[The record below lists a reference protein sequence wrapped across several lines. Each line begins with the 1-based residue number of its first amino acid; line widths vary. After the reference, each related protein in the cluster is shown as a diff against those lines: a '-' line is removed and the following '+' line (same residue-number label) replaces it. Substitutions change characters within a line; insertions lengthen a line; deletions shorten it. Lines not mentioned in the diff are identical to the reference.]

1 MNRLQ
6 IQLHTLICIH
16 KFGLLPQQAF
26 FYAANFDCNSIHL
39 EQRFNTMAHQ
49 LEQMAYVGDTPWH
62 GLGNQLSP
70 NQPIEVWA
78 HQAGMDWR
86 IESSDVSYMAK
97 NDKGQNIILPFEEQR
112 VLYRSD
118 THAPLSVVSQ
128 RFQEVQ
134 PHSILEF
141 YRDLTEQSGF
151 ELETAGV
158 FKGGKKFWA
167 LARTGQSTA
176 LKGKDVSNG
185 YILLATACDGTLAT
199 TAQFTS
205 IRVVCNNTLAIA
217 LKAQHSTSNN
227 MGVVKVPHSTR
238 FDAEKVK
245 QQLGVSVRGWDEH
258 MYQMKQLSQRKVSQ
272 TQAAAYFE
280 AVFNNTNL
288 TVMEQED
295 SIIQFYQNV
304 AAKSE
309 NKSEPNARALSKVMQ
324 MFNGQ
329 GRGAELSS
337 AKDTA
342 YGLLCAVTEFT
353 DHERRAMSQD
363 HRLDS
368 AWFGMGAAIKQRGL
382 EQALRLVG

>member
-1 MNRLQ
+1 
-6 IQLHTLICIH
+6 
-16 KFGLLPQQAF
+16 
-26 FYAANFDCNSIHL
+26 
-39 EQRFNTMAHQ
+39 MAH
-49 LEQMAYVGDTPWH
+49 LIEQMAYVGDTPWH
-62 GLGNQLSP
+62 GLGNQLTQ

-78 HQAGMDWR
+78 QQAGMDWR
-86 IESSDVSYMAK
+86 IESSNVSYMAK
-97 NDKGQNIILPFEEQR
+97 NERGQSIIMPYEEQR

-128 RFQEVQ
+128 RYQEVQ
-134 PHSILEF
+134 PKEILEF

-158 FKGGKKFWA
+158 LKGGKKFWA
-167 LARTGQSTA
+167 LARTGQTTA

-185 YILLATACDGTLAT
+185 YVLLATACDGTLAT

-217 LKAQHSTSNN
+217 LKGQTSSA
-227 MGVVKVPHSTR
+227 GVVKVPHSTK

-245 QQLGVSVRGWDEH
+245 QQLGISVRAWDEH
-258 MYQMKQLSQRKVSQ
+258 MYEMKQLSQRKVSQ
-272 TQAAAYFE
+272 HEASAYFD

-288 TVMEQED
+288 SVAEQDD
-295 SIIQFYQNV
+295 SIIQFYRNV
-304 AAKSE
+304 AAQSQT
-309 NKSEPNARALSKVMQ
+309 NTTTKSEPNGRAMTKVME

-337 AKDTA
+337 TKDTA
-342 YGLLCAVTEFT
+342 YGLLCSITEFV
-353 DHERRAMSQD
+353 DHERRAMSTD

-368 AWFGMGAAIKQRGL
+368 AWFGAGAGLKQRGL
-382 EQALRLVG
+382 EQALCMIA

>member
-1 MNRLQ
+1 
-6 IQLHTLICIH
+6 
-16 KFGLLPQQAF
+16 
-26 FYAANFDCNSIHL
+26 
-39 EQRFNTMAHQ
+39 MAHQ
-49 LEQMAYVGDTPWH
+49 IEQIAYVGETPWH

-70 NQPIEVWA
+70 NQPLEVWA
-78 HQAGMDWR
+78 LQAGMDWR
-86 IESSDVSYMAK
+86 IESSNVSYMAQ
-97 NDKGQNIILPFEEQR
+97 NERGQSIIMPFEEQR

-128 RFQEVQ
+128 RYQEVQ
-134 PHSILEF
+134 PKEILEF

-158 FKGGKKFWA
+158 LKGGKKFWA

-176 LKGKDVSNG
+176 LKSKDVSNG

-217 LKAQHSTSNN
+217 LRGQSSSA
-227 MGVVKVPHSTR
+227 GVVKVPHSTK

-245 QQLGVSVRGWDEH
+245 QQLGISVRAWDEH
-258 MYQMKQLSQRKVSQ
+258 MYEMKQLTQRKVSQ
-272 TQAAAYFE
+272 QEARAYFD
-280 AVFNNTNL
+280 AVFNNSTMSISDPEEN
-288 TVMEQED
+288 
-295 SIIQFYQNV
+295 IIQFYRNV
-304 AAKSE
+304 AQQVQEK
-309 NKSEPNARALSKVMQ
+309 KPEPNGRAMNKALE

-329 GRGAELSS
+329 GRGADLSS

-342 YGLLCAVTEFT
+342 YGLLCSITEFV
-353 DHERRAMSQD
+353 DHERRAMSTD

-368 AWFGMGAAIKQRGL
+368 AWFGAGAGVKQRGL
-382 EQALRLVG
+382 EQALALIA

>member
-1 MNRLQ
+1 
-6 IQLHTLICIH
+6 
-16 KFGLLPQQAF
+16 
-26 FYAANFDCNSIHL
+26 
-39 EQRFNTMAHQ
+39 MAHQ
-49 LEQMAYVGDTPWH
+49 LEHMAYVGETPWH
-62 GLGNQLSP
+62 GLGNQLP
-70 NQPIEVWA
+70 QNQPIEVWA
-78 HQAGMDWR
+78 QQAGMDWR
-86 IESSDVSYMAK
+86 IESSHVSYMAQ
-97 NDKGQNIILPFEEQR
+97 NDKGQNIILPFEDQR

-118 THAPLSVVSQ
+118 THAPLSVVSP

-134 PHSILEF
+134 PLEILEF

-158 FKGGKKFWA
+158 LKGGKKFWA
-167 LARTGQSTA
+167 LAKTGQSSA

-217 LKAQHSTSNN
+217 LRAKDTASNTAGS
-227 MGVVKVPHSTR
+227 GVVKVPHSTR

-245 QQLGVSVRGWDEH
+245 QQLGISVRGWDEH

-295 SIIQFYQNV
+295 SIIQFYRDV
-304 AAKSE
+304 AAKPE
-309 NKSEPNARALSKVMQ
+309 TKTEPNGRALTKVMQ

-342 YGLLCAVTEFT
+342 YGLLCAVTEYC

-368 AWFGMGAAIKQRGL
+368 TWFGMGAAIKQRGL
-382 EQALRLVG
+382 EQALRLVV

>member
-1 MNRLQ
+1 
-6 IQLHTLICIH
+6 
-16 KFGLLPQQAF
+16 
-26 FYAANFDCNSIHL
+26 
-39 EQRFNTMAHQ
+39 MAHQ
-49 LEQMAYVGDTPWH
+49 IEQIAYVGETPWH

-70 NQPIEVWA
+70 NQPLEVWA
-78 HQAGMDWR
+78 QQAGMDWR
-86 IESSDVSYMAK
+86 IESSNVSYMAQ
-97 NDKGQNIILPFEEQR
+97 NERGQSIIMPFEEQR

-128 RFQEVQ
+128 RYQEVQ
-134 PHSILEF
+134 PKEILEF

-158 FKGGKKFWA
+158 LKGGKKFWA

-176 LKGKDVSNG
+176 LKSKDVSNG

-217 LKAQHSTSNN
+217 LRGQSSSA
-227 MGVVKVPHSTR
+227 GVVKVPHSTK

-245 QQLGVSVRGWDEH
+245 QQLGISVRAWDEH
-258 MYQMKQLSQRKVSQ
+258 MYEMKQLTQRKVSQ
-272 TQAAAYFE
+272 QEAKAYFD
-280 AVFNNTNL
+280 AVFNNSTMSISDPEEN
-288 TVMEQED
+288 
-295 SIIQFYQNV
+295 IIQFYRNV
-304 AAKSE
+304 AQQVQEK
-309 NKSEPNARALSKVMQ
+309 KPEPNGRAMNKALD

-329 GRGAELSS
+329 GRGADLSS

-342 YGLLCAVTEFT
+342 YGLLCSITEFV
-353 DHERRAMSQD
+353 DHERRAMSTD

-368 AWFGMGAAIKQRGL
+368 AWFGAGVGVKQRGL
-382 EQALRLVG
+382 EQALALIA

>member
-1 MNRLQ
+1 
-6 IQLHTLICIH
+6 
-16 KFGLLPQQAF
+16 
-26 FYAANFDCNSIHL
+26 
-39 EQRFNTMAHQ
+39 MAHQ

-62 GLGNQLSP
+62 GLGNQLTQ

-78 HQAGMDWR
+78 KQAGMDWR

-97 NDKGQNIILPFEEQR
+97 NARGQSIIMPYEEQR

-128 RFQEVQ
+128 RYQEVQ
-134 PHSILEF
+134 PMEILEF

-158 FKGGKKFWA
+158 LKGGKKFWA

-199 TAQFTS
+199 TAQFTN

-217 LKAQHSTSNN
+217 LRGQSSSA
-227 MGVVKVPHSTR
+227 GVVKVPHSTK
-238 FDAEKVK
+238 FDADKVK
-245 QQLGVSVRGWDEH
+245 QQLGISVRAWDEH
-258 MYQMKQLSQRKVSQ
+258 MYEMKQLSQRKV
-272 TQAAAYFE
+272 TQGEAAAFFD
-280 AVFNNTNL
+280 AVFNNTSMS
-288 TVMEQED
+288 VADQEEN
-295 SIIQFYQNV
+295 IIQFYRNV
-304 AAKSE
+304 ANPNLAKE
-309 NKSEPNARALSKVMQ
+309 KSEPNGRAMSKAMN

-342 YGLLCAVTEFT
+342 YGLLCSITEFA
-353 DHERRAMSQD
+353 DHERRAMSTD

-368 AWFGMGAAIKQRGL
+368 AWFGAGAALKQRGL
-382 EQALRLVG
+382 EQALRFIA

>member
-1 MNRLQ
+1 
-6 IQLHTLICIH
+6 
-16 KFGLLPQQAF
+16 
-26 FYAANFDCNSIHL
+26 
-39 EQRFNTMAHQ
+39 MAHQ
-49 LEQMAYVGDTPWH
+49 IEQIAYVGETPWH

-70 NQPIEVWA
+70 HQSIEVWA
-78 HQAGMDWR
+78 EQAGMDWR
-86 IESSDVSYMAK
+86 IESSDVSYMAQ
-97 NDKGQNIILPFEEQR
+97 NERGQSIIMPYEEQR

-128 RFQEVQ
+128 RYQEVQ
-134 PHSILEF
+134 PKQILEF

-158 FKGGKKFWA
+158 LKGGKKFWA
-167 LARTGQSTA
+167 LAKTGQTSA

-217 LKAQHSTSNN
+217 LKGQNSSA
-227 MGVVKVPHSTR
+227 GVVKVPHSTK
-238 FDAEKVK
+238 FEAEKIK
-245 QQLGVSVRGWDEH
+245 QQLGISVRAWEDH
-258 MYQMKQLSQRKVSQ
+258 MYEMKQLSQRKVTQ
-272 TQAAAYFE
+272 TEAAAYFD
-280 AVFNNTNL
+280 AVFNNTSL
-288 TVMEQED
+288 SVPEQED
-295 SIIQFYQNV
+295 GIIQFYRNV
-304 AAKSE
+304 AMQAQSNNPATKAD
-309 NKSEPNARALSKVMQ
+309 NKTEPNGRAMSKVMT

-342 YGLLCAVTEFT
+342 YGLLCSITEFA

-368 AWFGMGAAIKQRGL
+368 AWFGAGAGLKQRGL
-382 EQALRLVG
+382 EQALAMIA

>member
-1 MNRLQ
+1 
-6 IQLHTLICIH
+6 
-16 KFGLLPQQAF
+16 
-26 FYAANFDCNSIHL
+26 
-39 EQRFNTMAHQ
+39 MAHQ
-49 LEQMAYVGDTPWH
+49 LEQMAYVGETPWH
-62 GLGNQLSP
+62 GLGNSLTQ

-78 HQAGMDWR
+78 QQAGMDWR
-86 IESSDVSYMAK
+86 IESSDVSYMAQ
-97 NDKGQNIILPFEEQR
+97 NEKGQSIIMPFEEQR

-134 PHSILEF
+134 PMEILEF

-158 FKGGKKFWA
+158 LKGGKKFWA
-167 LARTGQSTA
+167 LARTGQSSA

-217 LKAQHSTSNN
+217 LKGQNTSA
-227 MGVVKVPHSTR
+227 GVVKVPHSTK

-245 QQLGVSVRGWDEH
+245 QQLGISVRAWDEH
-258 MYQMKQLSQRKVSQ
+258 MYEMKQLSQRKV
-272 TQAAAYFE
+272 TQQEAAAYFD
-280 AVFNNTNL
+280 AVFNNTSL
-288 TVMEQED
+288 SPMEQDE
-295 SIIQFYQNV
+295 SIVQFYRNV
-304 AAKSE
+304 AMPNQGIPVTSTT
-309 NKSEPNARALSKVMQ
+309 NKADNKTEPNGRAMSKVMA
-324 MFNGQ
+324 MFNGH

-342 YGLLCAVTEFT
+342 YGLLCSMTEFV
-353 DHERRAMSQD
+353 DHERRAMSTD

-368 AWFGMGAAIKQRGL
+368 AWFGAGAAIKQRAL
-382 EQALRLVG
+382 EQVLRLVA

>member
-1 MNRLQ
+1 
-6 IQLHTLICIH
+6 
-16 KFGLLPQQAF
+16 
-26 FYAANFDCNSIHL
+26 
-39 EQRFNTMAHQ
+39 MAHQ
-49 LEQMAYVGDTPWH
+49 IEQIAYVGETPWH

-70 NQPIEVWA
+70 HQPIEVWA
-78 HQAGMDWR
+78 QQAGMDWR

-97 NDKGQNIILPFEEQR
+97 NERGQSIIMPFEEQR

-128 RFQEVQ
+128 RYQEVQ
-134 PHSILEF
+134 PIEILEF

-158 FKGGKKFWA
+158 LKGGKKFWA
-167 LARTGQSTA
+167 LARTGQSSM

-185 YILLATACDGTLAT
+185 YVLLASACDGTLAT

-217 LKAQHSTSNN
+217 LKGQNSSA
-227 MGVVKVPHSTR
+227 GVVKVPHSTK

-245 QQLGVSVRGWDEH
+245 QQLGISVRQWDDH
-258 MYQMKQLSQRKVSQ
+258 MYQMKQLTQRKVSQ
-272 TQAAAYFE
+272 QEAAAYFD
-280 AVFNNTNL
+280 AVFNNTSL
-288 TVMEQED
+288 SMAEQDEG
-295 SIIQFYQNV
+295 IIQFYRNV
-304 AAKSE
+304 ATQANPITKPE
-309 NKSEPNARALSKVMQ
+309 NRTEPNGRAMSKVMT

-342 YGLLCAVTEFT
+342 YGLLCSITEFA
-353 DHERRAMSQD
+353 DHERRAMSTD

-368 AWFGMGAAIKQRGL
+368 AWFGAGASLKQRGL
-382 EQALRLVG
+382 EQAFAMIT

>member
-1 MNRLQ
+1 
-6 IQLHTLICIH
+6 
-16 KFGLLPQQAF
+16 
-26 FYAANFDCNSIHL
+26 
-39 EQRFNTMAHQ
+39 MAHQ

-62 GLGNQLSP
+62 GLGNQLTQH
-70 NQPIEVWA
+70 QPIEVWA
-78 HQAGMDWR
+78 QQAGMDWR

-97 NDKGQNIILPFEEQR
+97 NDRGQSIIMPFQEQR

-128 RFQEVQ
+128 RYQEVQ
-134 PHSILEF
+134 PKEILEF

-158 FKGGKKFWA
+158 LKGGKKFWA

-176 LKGKDVSNG
+176 LKGKDVSKG
-185 YILLATACDGTLAT
+185 YMLLATACDGTLAT

-217 LKAQHSTSNN
+217 LRDQTSNT
-227 MGVVKVPHSTR
+227 GVVKVPHSTK

-245 QQLGVSVRGWDEH
+245 QQLGISVRAWDEH
-258 MYQMKQLSQRKVSQ
+258 MYEMKQLSQRKVTQ
-272 TQAAAYFE
+272 TEAAAYFD
-280 AVFNNTNL
+280 AVFNNTSL
-288 TVMEQED
+288 SIADQEEG
-295 SIIQFYQNV
+295 IIQFYRNV
-304 AAKSE
+304 ALQTNPS
-309 NKSEPNARALSKVMQ
+309 NKTEPNGRAMSKAMN

-329 GRGAELSS
+329 GRGATLSS

-342 YGLLCAVTEFT
+342 YGLLCSITEFA
-353 DHERRAMSQD
+353 DHERRAMSTD

-368 AWFGMGAAIKQRGL
+368 AWFGAGAALKQRGL
-382 EQALRLVG
+382 EQALRMAV

>member
-1 MNRLQ
+1 
-6 IQLHTLICIH
+6 
-16 KFGLLPQQAF
+16 
-26 FYAANFDCNSIHL
+26 
-39 EQRFNTMAHQ
+39 MAHQ
-49 LEQMAYVGDTPWH
+49 VEQMAYVGDTPWH
-62 GLGNQLSP
+62 GLGNQLTQ

-78 HQAGMDWR
+78 KQAGMDWR
-86 IESSDVSYMAK
+86 IESSDVSYMAQ
-97 NDKGQNIILPFEEQR
+97 NERGQSIIMPYEEQR

-128 RFQEVQ
+128 RYQEVQ
-134 PHSILEF
+134 PMEILEF

-158 FKGGKKFWA
+158 LKGGKKFWA

-199 TAQFTS
+199 TAQFTN

-217 LKAQHSTSNN
+217 LRGQSSNA
-227 MGVVKVPHSTR
+227 GVVKVPHSTK
-238 FDAEKVK
+238 FDADKVK
-245 QQLGVSVRGWDEH
+245 QQLGISVRAWDEH
-258 MYQMKQLSQRKVSQ
+258 MYEMKQLTQRKV
-272 TQAAAYFE
+272 TQGEAAAYFD
-280 AVFNNTNL
+280 AVFNNTSL
-288 TVMEQED
+288 SIADQEEN
-295 SIIQFYQNV
+295 IIQFYRNI
-304 AAKSE
+304 ATPNPAKE
-309 NKSEPNARALSKVMQ
+309 KSEPNGRAMNKVMD

-342 YGLLCAVTEFT
+342 YGLLCSITEFA
-353 DHERRAMSQD
+353 DHERRAMSTD

-368 AWFGMGAAIKQRGL
+368 AWFGTGAALKQRGL
-382 EQALRLVG
+382 EQALRLVV

>member
-1 MNRLQ
+1 
-6 IQLHTLICIH
+6 
-16 KFGLLPQQAF
+16 
-26 FYAANFDCNSIHL
+26 
-39 EQRFNTMAHQ
+39 MAHL
-49 LEQMAYVGDTPWH
+49 LEQMAYVGQTPWH
-62 GLGNQLSP
+62 GLGNQLTQ

-78 HQAGMDWR
+78 QQAGMDWR
-86 IESSDVSYMAK
+86 IESSDVSYMAQ
-97 NDKGQNIILPFEEQR
+97 NQRGQSIIMPYEEQR

-128 RFQEVQ
+128 RYQEVQ
-134 PHSILEF
+134 PKQIIEF

-158 FKGGKKFWA
+158 LKGGKKFWA
-167 LARTGQSTA
+167 LARTGQTSA

-217 LKAQHSTSNN
+217 LKGQSSSA
-227 MGVVKVPHSTR
+227 GVVKVPHSTR
-238 FDAEKVK
+238 FDADKIK
-245 QQLGVSVRGWDEH
+245 QQLGISIRAWDEH
-258 MYQMKQLSQRKVSQ
+258 MYEMKQLSQRKV
-272 TQAAAYFE
+272 TQQEAAAYFD

-288 TVMEQED
+288 SQAEQDEG
-295 SIIQFYQNV
+295 IIQFYRNV
-304 AAKSE
+304 ANQVESAKIDQAKTDSS
-309 NKSEPNARALSKVMQ
+309 KAEPNGRAMSKVMT
-324 MFNGQ
+324 MFNGH

-342 YGLLCAVTEFT
+342 YGLLCSITEFA

-368 AWFGMGAAIKQRGL
+368 AWFGAGAGLKQRGL
-382 EQALRLVG
+382 EQALRMIA

>member
-1 MNRLQ
+1 
-6 IQLHTLICIH
+6 
-16 KFGLLPQQAF
+16 
-26 FYAANFDCNSIHL
+26 
-39 EQRFNTMAHQ
+39 MAHQ
-49 LEQMAYVGDTPWH
+49 IEQIAYVGETPWH

-70 NQPIEVWA
+70 HQPIEVWA
-78 HQAGMDWR
+78 EQAGMDWR
-86 IESSDVSYMAK
+86 IESSDVSYMAQ
-97 NDKGQNIILPFEEQR
+97 NERGQSIIMPYEEQR

-128 RFQEVQ
+128 RYQEVQ
-134 PHSILEF
+134 PKQILEF

-158 FKGGKKFWA
+158 LKGGKKFWA
-167 LARTGQSTA
+167 LAKTGQTSA

-217 LKAQHSTSNN
+217 LKGQNLSA
-227 MGVVKVPHSTR
+227 GVVKVPHSTK
-238 FDAEKVK
+238 FDAEKIK
-245 QQLGVSVRGWDEH
+245 QQLGISVRAWEDH
-258 MYQMKQLSQRKVSQ
+258 MYEMKQLSQRKVTQ
-272 TQAAAYFE
+272 TEAAAYFD
-280 AVFNNTNL
+280 AVFNNTSL
-288 TVMEQED
+288 SVPEQED
-295 SIIQFYQNV
+295 GIIQFYRNV
-304 AAKSE
+304 AMQAQSNNPATKAD
-309 NKSEPNARALSKVMQ
+309 NKTEPNGRAMSKVMT

-342 YGLLCAVTEFT
+342 YGLLCSITEFA

-368 AWFGMGAAIKQRGL
+368 AWFGAGAGLKQRGL
-382 EQALRLVG
+382 EQALAMIA

>member
-1 MNRLQ
+1 
-6 IQLHTLICIH
+6 
-16 KFGLLPQQAF
+16 
-26 FYAANFDCNSIHL
+26 
-39 EQRFNTMAHQ
+39 MAHQ
-49 LEQMAYVGDTPWH
+49 IEQIAYVGETPWH

-70 NQPIEVWA
+70 HQPIEVWA
-78 HQAGMDWR
+78 QQAGMDWR
-86 IESSDVSYMAK
+86 IASSDVSYMAQ
-97 NDKGQNIILPFEEQR
+97 NERGQSIIMPYEEQR

-128 RFQEVQ
+128 RYQEVQ
-134 PHSILEF
+134 PKQILEF

-158 FKGGKKFWA
+158 LKGGKKFWA
-167 LARTGQSTA
+167 LAKTGQTSA

-217 LKAQHSTSNN
+217 LKGQNSSA
-227 MGVVKVPHSTR
+227 GVVKVPHSTK
-238 FDAEKVK
+238 FDAEKIK
-245 QQLGVSVRGWDEH
+245 QQLGISVRAWEDH
-258 MYQMKQLSQRKVSQ
+258 MYEMKQLSQRKVTQ
-272 TQAAAYFE
+272 TEAAAYFD
-280 AVFNNTNL
+280 AVFNNTSL
-288 TVMEQED
+288 SMPEQED
-295 SIIQFYQNV
+295 GIIQFYRNV
-304 AAKSE
+304 AMQAQSNNPATKAD
-309 NKSEPNARALSKVMQ
+309 NKTEPNGRAMSKVMT

-342 YGLLCAVTEFT
+342 YGLLCSITEFA

-368 AWFGMGAAIKQRGL
+368 AWFGAGAGLKQRGL
-382 EQALRLVG
+382 EQALAMIA

>member
-1 MNRLQ
+1 M
-6 IQLHTLICIH
+6 
-16 KFGLLPQQAF
+16 A
-26 FYAANFDCNSIHL
+26 HL
-39 EQRFNTMAHQ
+39 VETMAFTGQ
-49 LEQMAYVGDTPWH
+49 TPWH
-62 GLGNQLSP
+62 GLGNQLTP

-78 HQAGMDWR
+78 QQAGMDWR

-97 NDKGQNIILPFEEQR
+97 NQRGQNIILPFEEQR

-134 PHSILEF
+134 PKDILEF

-158 FKGGKKFWA
+158 LKGGKKFWA
-167 LARTGQSTA
+167 LAKTGQTSA

-217 LKAQHSTSNN
+217 LKAQNAGSNN
-227 MGVVKVPHSTR
+227 TGVVKVPHSTR

-245 QQLGVSVRGWDEH
+245 QQLGISVRAWDEH
-258 MYQMKQLSQRKVSQ
+258 MYEMKQLSQRKV
-272 TQAAAYFE
+272 TQQEAAAYFD

-288 TVMEQED
+288 SIAEQDE
-295 SIIQFYQNV
+295 SIIQFYRNV
-304 AAKSE
+304 AMPNQTNSSKVD
-309 NKSEPNARALSKVMQ
+309 NKTELNGREMSKVMT
-324 MFNGQ
+324 MFNGH

-342 YGLLCAVTEFT
+342 YGLLCAITEFV
-353 DHERRAMSQD
+353 DHERRAMSTD

-368 AWFGMGAAIKQRGL
+368 AWFGAGAAIKQRGL
-382 EQALRLVG
+382 EQALRMVA

>member
-1 MNRLQ
+1 
-6 IQLHTLICIH
+6 
-16 KFGLLPQQAF
+16 
-26 FYAANFDCNSIHL
+26 
-39 EQRFNTMAHQ
+39 MAHQ
-49 LEQMAYVGDTPWH
+49 LEQMAYVGETPWH
-62 GLGNQLSP
+62 GLGNQLTQ

-78 HQAGMDWR
+78 QQAGMDWR

-97 NDKGQNIILPFEEQR
+97 NERGQSIIMPYEEQR

-128 RFQEVQ
+128 RYQEVQ
-134 PHSILEF
+134 PMEILEF

-158 FKGGKKFWA
+158 LKGGKKFWA

-199 TAQFTS
+199 TAQFTN

-217 LKAQHSTSNN
+217 LRGQSSNA
-227 MGVVKVPHSTR
+227 GVVKVPHSTK
-238 FDAEKVK
+238 FDADKVK
-245 QQLGVSVRGWDEH
+245 QQLGISVRAWDEH
-258 MYQMKQLSQRKVSQ
+258 MYEMKQLSQRKV
-272 TQAAAYFE
+272 TQGEAAAYFD
-280 AVFNNTNL
+280 AVFNNTNMS
-288 TVMEQED
+288 VIDQEEN
-295 SIIQFYQNV
+295 IIQFYRNI
-304 AAKSE
+304 ATPNPAKE
-309 NKSEPNARALSKVMQ
+309 KSEPNGRAMAKVMD

-342 YGLLCAVTEFT
+342 YGLLCSITEFA
-353 DHERRAMSQD
+353 DHERRAMSTD

-368 AWFGMGAAIKQRGL
+368 AWFGAGAALKQRGL
-382 EQALRLVG
+382 EQALRLVV

>member
-1 MNRLQ
+1 
-6 IQLHTLICIH
+6 
-16 KFGLLPQQAF
+16 
-26 FYAANFDCNSIHL
+26 
-39 EQRFNTMAHQ
+39 MAHL
-49 LEQMAYVGDTPWH
+49 LERMAYVGEAPWH
-62 GLGNQLSP
+62 GLGNQLTH

-78 HQAGMDWR
+78 QQAGMDWR
-86 IESSDVSYMAK
+86 IESSNVSYMAK
-97 NDKGQNIILPFEEQR
+97 NERGQNILMPYEEQR

-134 PHSILEF
+134 PKEILEF

-158 FKGGKKFWA
+158 LKGGRKFWA
-167 LARTGQSTA
+167 LARTGQSAA

-217 LKAQHSTSNN
+217 LKGQNSNA
-227 MGVVKVPHSTR
+227 GVVKVPHSTK
-238 FDAEKVK
+238 FDAEKIK
-245 QQLGVSVRGWDEH
+245 QQLGISVRAWDEH
-258 MYQMKQLSQRKVSQ
+258 MYEMKQLSQRKV
-272 TQAAAYFE
+272 TQSEAAAYFD
-280 AVFNNTNL
+280 AVFNNTA
-288 TVMEQED
+288 MSIAEQD
-295 SIIQFYQNV
+295 DNIIQFYRDV
-304 AAKSE
+304 ATQAQANSKE
-309 NKSEPNARALSKVMQ
+309 KPEPNAKSMSKAME

-329 GRGAELSS
+329 GRGASLSS

-342 YGLLCAVTEFT
+342 YGLLCSITEFV
-353 DHERRAMSQD
+353 DHERRAMSTD

-368 AWFGMGAAIKQRGL
+368 AWFGAGAALKQRGL
-382 EQALRLVG
+382 EQALYLAA

>member
-1 MNRLQ
+1 
-6 IQLHTLICIH
+6 
-16 KFGLLPQQAF
+16 
-26 FYAANFDCNSIHL
+26 
-39 EQRFNTMAHQ
+39 MAHQ
-49 LEQMAYVGDTPWH
+49 IEQIAYVGETPWH

-70 NQPIEVWA
+70 HQPIEVWA
-78 HQAGMDWR
+78 EQAGMDWR
-86 IESSDVSYMAK
+86 IESSDVSYMAQ
-97 NDKGQNIILPFEEQR
+97 NERGQSIIMPYEEQR

-128 RFQEVQ
+128 RYQEVQ
-134 PHSILEF
+134 PKQILEF

-158 FKGGKKFWA
+158 LKGGKKFWA
-167 LARTGQSTA
+167 LAKTGQTSA

-217 LKAQHSTSNN
+217 LKGQNSSA
-227 MGVVKVPHSTR
+227 GVVKVPHSTK
-238 FDAEKVK
+238 FDAEKIK
-245 QQLGVSVRGWDEH
+245 QQLGISVRAWEDH
-258 MYQMKQLSQRKVSQ
+258 MYEMKQLSQRKVTQ
-272 TQAAAYFE
+272 TEAAAYFD
-280 AVFNNTNL
+280 AVFNNTSL
-288 TVMEQED
+288 SVPEQED
-295 SIIQFYQNV
+295 GIIQFYRNV
-304 AAKSE
+304 AMQAQSNNPATKAD
-309 NKSEPNARALSKVMQ
+309 NKTEPNGRAMSKVMT

-342 YGLLCAVTEFT
+342 YGLLCSITEFA

-363 HRLDS
+363 RRLDS
-368 AWFGMGAAIKQRGL
+368 AWFGAGAGLKQRGL
-382 EQALRLVG
+382 EQALAMIA